1 MTADDAA
8 WTINTTIKY
17 GAGATAV
24 QAASLNHAKRA
35 LAPNSTTLVLNYSA
49 PVSNAL
55 FLLAG
60 VPMVPRHFWEP
71 LEKKEKAGG
80 GAQDVPAAGP
90 PADGHGR
97 GLHREEVRE
106 EGLDAVHPGS
116 ELLRAEVQRRRGRA
130 PVLHERRR
138 DDRRPAAGQP
148 RLDRP
153 GALQRRERGQEEQG
167 REGQR
172 VAGRRDHEH
181 HVELEPAEA
190 QEPRAARPAGEE
202 GALDVRRPRQDD
214 PGRLQR
220 LRLEGGEPRRAH
232 LAAREPQPRADEVQL
247 RRREQGARRARL
259 QAGLGRHPR
268 RTGDQGQV
276 RAGRT
281 SRCATTSSRR
291 PRPTSTSTGWPRS
304 CKEGFAKLGVKVTQ
318 KVGGDSTASYAI
330 ETDSKCDASKN
341 IGYSK
346 FDIAMWD
353 WIPVSRAGLTAIGW

>member
-24 QAASLNHAKRA
+24 QAASLEPCEARERA
-35 LAPNSTTLVLNYSA
+35 ELDDARPE
-49 PVSNAL
+49 
-55 FLLAG
+55 LLRTG
-60 VPMVPRHFWEP
+60 VERAVP
-71 LEKKEKAGG
+71 AGG
-80 GAQDVPAAGP
+80 GPDGAPALLGAAREEGEGGRGAQDVPAAGP

-97 GLHREEVRE
+97 RLHREEVRE

-138 DDRRPAAGQP
+138 DDRGPAAGQP

-181 HVELEPAEA
+181 HLELEPAEA

-259 QAGLGRHPR
+259 QARLGRDPR
-268 RTGDQGQV
+268 RSGNHGQV
-276 RAGRT
+276 RAGRP
-281 SRCATTSSRR
+281 SHELRHHDADLDRLQRR
-291 PRPTSTSTGWPRS
+291 PDGSRS
-304 CKEGFAKLGVKVTQ
+304 
-318 KVGGDSTASYAI
+318 
-330 ETDSKCDASKN
+330 
-341 IGYSK
+341 
-346 FDIAMWD
+346 
-353 WIPVSRAGLTAIGW
+353 